1 MKKYECAITEMY
13 PWLITLAM
21 GFCRNKDDA
30 YDLAQDTICKL
41 LEHRARTPN
50 LRAYA
55 ATIMRNLRINGQAHK
70 NCLKMCR
77 LDKCAEPL
85 ARERHPER
93 SLTLASVRKLMRT
106 MKSVQCVMLKAE
118 GYTHK
123 EIGVLMNLDANGV
136 HNSIDS
142 GRRYLRAM
150 FGH

>member
-1 MKKYECAITEMY
+1 MKKYERDVTEMY
-13 PWLITLAM
+13 PWLIALAT
-21 GFCRNKDDA
+21 GFCRNRDDA
-30 YDLAQDTICKL
+30 LDLAQDTICKL

-55 ATIMRNLRINGQAHK
+55 ATIMRNLRYNMQTHK

-85 ARERHPER
+85 AHERHPER

-106 MKSVQCVMLKAE
+106 MKNVQCVMLKAE
-118 GYTHK
+118 GYSHK
-123 EIGVLMNLDANGV
+123 EIAVLMNLDRNGV
-136 HNSIDS
+136 HNRIDS

-150 FGH
+150 FGN